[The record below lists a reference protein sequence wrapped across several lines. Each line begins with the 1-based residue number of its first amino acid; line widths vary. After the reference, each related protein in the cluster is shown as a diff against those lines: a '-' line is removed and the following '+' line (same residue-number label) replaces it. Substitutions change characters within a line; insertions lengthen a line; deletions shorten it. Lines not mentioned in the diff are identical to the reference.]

1 MKAVMNNK
9 VFQMPIGISRW
20 GHPGSIET
28 PLAIL
33 WAAKTLYPDL
43 FKDIN
48 IRTET
53 RQYYK
58 RFFDYELSD
67 KLLEQ
72 ILSGTKMRRKKQRQ
86 NK

>member
-1 MKAVMNNK
+1 
-9 VFQMPIGISRW
+9 MPIGISRW

-33 WAAKTLYPDL
+33 WAAKILYPNL

-48 IRTET
+48 IRKET

-58 RFFDYELSD
+58 RFYDYELSD